1 MGSLEILRT
10 ARPRGRHANDLTRPL
25 LKNPV
30 LQCLSVA

>member
-25 LKNPV
+25 LNQT
-30 LQCLSVA
+30 LYCSACQ